1 MKGMRPGTRASM
13 RSSPTRLI
21 GRVDYVA
28 NRTLFMSCWGM
39 DYEIDKIHPE
49 EEGDGLPNIQW
60 RLRIIVAAILS
71 GAAVWA
77 GFIFLI

>member
-1 MKGMRPGTRASM
+1 
-13 RSSPTRLI
+13 
-21 GRVDYVA
+21 
-28 NRTLFMSCWGM
+28 MSYLRM

-60 RLRIIVAAILS
+60 RLRVIVAAMLG
-71 GAAVWA
+71 GAAAWA